1 MSLTT
6 LRLTQFKVQKL
17 QCIGDRRRAAPYRIT
32 TYDGM
37 ELGSF
42 GAVMESETE
51 ASNAADFARHGFHG
65 MRHLLKVFGR

>member
-17 QCIGDRRRAAPYRIT
+17 QCIGDRRRAAPYQIT

-37 ELGSF
+37 ELGSV
-42 GAVMESETE
+42 GLVMETVTA
-51 ASNAADFARHGFHG
+51 ASNATNFARHGFQG
-65 MRHLLKVFGR
+65 MRRLLNVFGR

>member
-6 LRLTQFKVQKL
+6 LQLTQFKVQKL
-17 QCIGDRRRAAPYRIT
+17 QCIGDRRRAAPYQIT

-42 GAVMESETE
+42 GVVMEPAME
-51 ASNAADFARHGFHG
+51 ASNATDFAHHGFHG
-65 MRHLLKVFGR
+65 MRRLLKVFGR

>member
-6 LRLTQFKVQKL
+6 LQLTQFKVQKL
-17 QCIGDRRRAAPYRIT
+17 QCVGDRRRVAPYQIT

-42 GAVMESETE
+42 GVVIEPSME
-51 ASNAADFARHGFHG
+51 ASNTANFARHGFHG
-65 MRHLLKVFGR
+65 MRRLLRVFGR